1 MTWNSTM
8 QRKTPLKARNPL
20 KPKQSA
26 KSRFGLAQR
35 VAQSLGR
42 AIQHA
47 RGESSVLRSETH
59 RRNVAALPC
68 VATGK
73 PGPSQCAHVNFG
85 KGMGL
90 KSCDSLCFPL
100 SPEAHRAHD
109 QGGMPRQ
116 QRLRLEWEYA
126 DATRAE
132 LIRRNQW
139 RPEVEA
145 AYQKAIV
152 PLGTMV
158 HGDGT
163 K

>member
-1 MTWNSTM
+1 MTWNSTL
-8 QRKTPLKARNPL
+8 QRKTPLKAS
-20 KPKQSA
+20 KPMRRSA
-26 KSRFGLAQR
+26 GKKGPGLAQR
-35 VAQSLGR
+35 IAQSLGR

-47 RGESSVLRSETH
+47 RGESSVLRSEAH

-68 VATGK
+68 IATGK

-100 SPEAHRAHD
+100 SPDAHRAHD

-126 DATRAE
+126 DATGAE

-139 RPEVEA
+139 PPEIEA
-145 AYQKAIV
+145 AYQKAIQ
-152 PLGTMV
+152 PLARAV
-158 HGDGT
+158 HGGDARE
-163 K
+163 

>member
-1 MTWNSTM
+1 MMQRHTTL
-8 QRKTPLKARNPL
+8 QRKTPLQAG
-20 KPKQSA
+20 KPMKR
-26 KSRFGLAQR
+26 SREKRGPGLAQR
-35 VAQSLGR
+35 IAQSLGR

-47 RGESSVLRSETH
+47 RGESSVLRSEAH

-116 QRLRLEWEYA
+116 QRMRLEREYA
-126 DATRAE
+126 DATRAA
-132 LIRRNQW
+132 LIQRNQW
-139 RPEVEA
+139 PAEVEA
-145 AYQKAIV
+145 AYQIAIQ
-152 PLGTMV
+152 PLARVV
-158 HGDGT
+158 HGEQES
-163 K
+163 